1 MLKLTFLSIFL
12 FLSTQTI
19 LSQNVSRTY
28 RINRTVT
35 FEQEF
40 YSDSKKKDVKRSI
53 NLNLKRS
60 DNNALDMDLLILIG
74 RKEGVTANVKFGKNE
89 DSNKLLVNF
98 CLPTKLLKSGDDK
111 NVYYYYELK
120 NRQSVNIRFSQMSFD
135 VLSTPLKINLADGKQ
150 RFTTGPNLGVL
161 TGRSWGK
168 TRFTHRSHV
177 GNIQID
183 KKQTF
188 GFYSGVSKVN
198 FNFTNPANAQENAEL
213 VLFSP
218 GLGYLLSYQRFNFGA
233 TLGLDFA
240 LGKNSSNWDFQG
252 SSWIGVNLGYTLFSF

>member
-1 MLKLTFLSIFL
+1 
-12 FLSTQTI
+12 
-19 LSQNVSRTY
+19 
-28 RINRTVT
+28 
-35 FEQEF
+35 
-40 YSDSKKKDVKRSI
+40 
-53 NLNLKRS
+53 
-60 DNNALDMDLLILIG
+60 
-74 RKEGVTANVKFGKNE
+74 
-89 DSNKLLVNF
+89 
-98 CLPTKLLKSGDDK
+98 
-111 NVYYYYELK
+111 
-120 NRQSVNIRFSQMSFD
+120 MSFD